1 MDNAAIEDTIVA
13 KEAPAQVS
21 VKAKRAQKSEVKKV
35 KRVSEADYEN
45 LIKGVMGEDDD
56 EPISKKM

>member
-1 MDNAAIEDTIVA
+1 
-13 KEAPAQVS
+13 
-21 VKAKRAQKSEVKKV
+21 V

-56 EPISKKM
+56 EPISTKDVMREAREVFKKHI